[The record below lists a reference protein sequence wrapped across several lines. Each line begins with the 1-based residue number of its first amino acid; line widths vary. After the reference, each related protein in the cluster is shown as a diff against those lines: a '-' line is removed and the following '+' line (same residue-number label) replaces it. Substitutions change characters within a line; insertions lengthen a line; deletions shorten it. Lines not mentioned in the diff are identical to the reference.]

1 MLSKGKVTNDAFF
14 NPFLLNRV
22 DYNGNIKV
30 ADFGLAVTISE
41 DKDYFKLIDDSPEKL
56 PVWWMAIESIV
67 SLKFSEASDVVSQ

>member
-1 MLSKGKVTNDAFF
+1 MMHYL

-22 DYNGNIKV
+22 DFNGNIKV

-56 PVWWMAIESIV
+56 PVRWMAIECIA
-67 SLKFSEASDVVSQ
+67 SLKFSEASDVVS